1 MLTTS
6 SFAQSP
12 PAVVG
17 YGVKSCETYLFTYQ
31 GWEQGDEEWIA
42 EYLRYQDWLAGM
54 VTGLSLATD
63 MDVLKGVDIK
73 GAMRRIQLICD
84 EKPGDDFFTASMG
97 LIRTLSSLQ

>member
-1 MLTTS
+1 
-6 SFAQSP
+6 
-12 PAVVG
+12 
-17 YGVKSCETYLFTYQ
+17 
-31 GWEQGDEEWIA
+31 
-42 EYLRYQDWLAGM
+42 M